1 MKFTVDWLKQYTD
14 FSYTPQELADRLTM
28 AGLEVDAVEEIFTDL
43 ADVKVAEILSTS
55 PHPDA
60 DRLQICEVLV
70 GTEKKRIVC
79 GAPNARPGIFVPVA
93 LPGVVLPGG
102 FKIKKSKIRGQAS
115 EGMLCSAKELG
126 LADDAE
132 GIMELSGVS
141 ASGQGLLQALALD
154 DILIEVDLTPNRP
167 DCASVIGTAR
177 EVAAMA
183 GTSLKLPVAGEQ
195 LPQLDGS
202 ASFSLR
208 VEDEKLCPR
217 YVARKMTGITIAPSP
232 WWLQKRLISVGQRPI
247 NNVVDATNFVMLE
260 MGQPLHAFD
269 FNKLARAEVVVRR
282 ARRGEKIITLD
293 GQERTLEPDML
304 MICDADKPVAV
315 AGVMGGGNSE
325 VDENTTDLLL
335 ESACFNAV
343 SVRRTAR
350 NLNLGTDASYRFER
364 GVDPQLA
371 PLAMERLVQI
381 LTDIAGGSVE
391 EGGVDLA
398 HGVPSPTEY
407 KLRVSQTNRL
417 LGTHFSASDITA
429 YLTKIEMA
437 VRRIDEDILGIT
449 PPSFRIDIEREAD
462 LIEEVARLYG
472 YNEVGVSLPAVPMSF
487 ADRDRGRTLRKEIA
501 AVLLANGCH
510 EAINYSFVAPEH
522 ADYLGLADDDHRRQ
536 AVRLLN
542 PLTEDQSLMRRCLLP
557 GLLEN
562 VRRNINYQNSDVRLF
577 ETGKVFIPQSGGG
590 QPREE
595 MRLAVVLSG
604 RRHGRATPLYF
615 EQKPTDFFDAKGIAS
630 ALLTELRFDQVEFVD
645 DDGSAPYVNAAQALA
660 MQADGEMIGQL
671 GCFTSECL
679 RRFGIKQSV
688 YFVDINMDALTRLR
702 PAPKRFA
709 PLPKYPAVQRDLAI
723 VVGDGVAA
731 ADIVAAIRDRREKL
745 VEDVELFDVYRGKN
759 IYQGFKSVA
768 ISVTY
773 RSQDKTL
780 QEKAVAKVH
789 QQIVD
794 MVLSRFDGR
803 LREV

>member
-1 MKFTVDWLKQYTD
+1 M
-14 FSYTPQELADRLTM
+14 
-28 AGLEVDAVEEIFTDL
+28 
-43 ADVKVAEILSTS
+43 
-55 PHPDA
+55 
-60 DRLQICEVLV
+60 
-70 GTEKKRIVC
+70 
-79 GAPNARPGIFVPVA
+79 
-93 LPGVVLPGG
+93 
-102 FKIKKSKIRGQAS
+102 
-115 EGMLCSAKELG
+115 
-126 LADDAE
+126 
-132 GIMELSGVS
+132 
-141 ASGQGLLQALALD
+141 
-154 DILIEVDLTPNRP
+154 
-167 DCASVIGTAR
+167 
-177 EVAAMA
+177 
-183 GTSLKLPVAGEQ
+183 
-195 LPQLDGS
+195 
-202 ASFSLR
+202 
-208 VEDEKLCPR
+208 
-217 YVARKMTGITIAPSP
+217 
-232 WWLQKRLISVGQRPI
+232 
-247 NNVVDATNFVMLE
+247 
-260 MGQPLHAFD
+260 
-269 FNKLARAEVVVRR
+269 
-282 ARRGEKIITLD
+282 
-293 GQERTLEPDML
+293 
-304 MICDADKPVAV
+304 
-315 AGVMGGGNSE
+315 
-325 VDENTTDLLL
+325 
-335 ESACFNAV
+335 
-343 SVRRTAR
+343 
-350 NLNLGTDASYRFER
+350 
-364 GVDPQLA
+364 DPQLA

-437 VRRIDEDILGIT
+437 VRRIDEDILGVT

-615 EQKPTDFFDAKGIAS
+615 EQKPTDFFDAKGIAT
-630 ALLTELRFDQVEFVD
+630 ALLTELRFDEVEFVD

-660 MQADGEMIGQL
+660 MQADGQMIGQL

-688 YFVDINMDALTRLR
+688 YFVDINMDALTACARPRKGLHHCPNIRLCSGIW
-702 PAPKRFA
+702 
-709 PLPKYPAVQRDLAI
+709 PLWSAMGLLPLISLQRSAI
-723 VVGDGVAA
+723 G
-731 ADIVAAIRDRREKL
+731 
-745 VEDVELFDVYRGKN
+745 GKN
-759 IYQGFKSVA
+759 LLK
-768 ISVTY
+768 
-773 RSQDKTL
+773 
-780 QEKAVAKVH
+780 
-789 QQIVD
+789 
-794 MVLSRFDGR
+794 M
-803 LREV
+803 